1 MEKLLFTLVMFCSL
15 IVFSQEKIKIVDAQ
29 TKEPIAF
36 ATIAFGDGLGGYTNE
51 NGVFTFDEKQ
61 IFSVSMLGYKTLNVS
76 ESDFKNSIELEV
88 EPLLIDEVVIS
99 NKKGKQKIVKQK
111 PYWKNSTW
119 LDSYTPQVGNEIAV
133 LIPNEKNQEAV
144 LSKIIVPI
152 ATNPHRVFDK
162 KSKGHFKHW
171 EDLPY
176 STVRIRFYS
185 NENNKPKEILSSEEI
200 IVNVPNTKEKLFEV
214 DLEKYFVE
222 IPQNGLFVGIEFIGF
237 ADENQKYAYRP
248 NFHFTERNGQKI
260 KVATQMAICIP
271 METKTKTAKT
281 FIRYSDWNKNG
292 EKMIWQVFTEEIF
305 LKLRQ
310 EREEQKGNANIGLG
324 YELKVYE

>member
-1 MEKLLFTLVMFCSL
+1 MKRLLLVFVTTFTTLVL
-15 IVFSQEKIKIVDAQ
+15 SQEKIQIIDSQ
-29 TKEPIAF
+29 TKEPIGF
-36 ATIAFGDGLGGYTNE
+36 TTIAFGEGLGGFTDE
-51 NGVFTFDEKQ
+51 EGCFTFDKKQ
-61 IFSVSMLGYKTLNVS
+61 SFSVNMLGYKALFVS
-76 ESDFKNSIELEV
+76 EADFRNSIELEI
-88 EPLLIDEVVIS
+88 EPILIDEIIVS
-99 NKKGKQKIVKQK
+99 NKKGKQKISNQK

-119 LDSYTPQVGNEIAV
+119 LDSYTPQIGNEIAV
-133 LIPNEKNQEAV
+133 LIPNDKKEDMI
-144 LSKIIVPI
+144 LSKIIIPI

-185 NENNKPKEILSSEEI
+185 NENNKPKEILSLEEI

-214 DLEKYFVE
+214 DLEKYFVQ

-271 METKTKTAKT
+271 IETKTKTAKT

-310 EREEQKGNANIGLG
+310 ERERRKGTVNLGLG